1 MKAATHSRRSI
12 VVAAAFL
19 LLASA
24 CVTSDAV
31 SKFASQSTEALEQG
45 QPVLKDLE
53 GSCIRQHLVEQAIPT
68 NINDVFDP
76 KAFKKAAANPVCAGY
91 AEVQP
96 GELAILKTLTNYFN
110 AISQLATTGTS
121 TEKGDAEAAKNS
133 GQAGNVLAAVSNLS
147 VFLGKVAA
155 GGYQAKHLTNDIR
168 STDNDVAVVIDA
180 LIEIVQQRY
189 VDNQLVSEE
198 HEITETYKD
207 LLRSQGPSP
216 ATASL
221 LRAQWERQVTD
232 IGERKAAAAAFI
244 KCLQTIKE
252 GHHKLATEA
261 ATIKPTELRAILDP
275 YTDALRSLIPSLQK
289 LR

>member
-1 MKAATHSRRSI
+1 MQSRGSI
-12 VVAAAFL
+12 VFATALL
-19 LLASA
+19 LLAAA

-53 GSCIRQHLVEQAIPT
+53 GSCIRQHLVEQTVPA

-76 KAFKKAAANPVCAGY
+76 AAFQKAAANPACSAY

-168 STDNDVAVVIDA
+168 STDKDVAVVIDA

-189 VDNQLVSEE
+189 VGNQLVSEE

-221 LRAQWERQVTD
+221 LRAQWEQQITD
-232 IGERKAAAAAFI
+232 IGERRAAAEAFI

-261 ATIKPTELRAILDP
+261 ATIKPTELRAVLDP
-275 YTDALRSLIPSLQK
+275 YTDSLKSLIPSIQK

>member
-1 MKAATHSRRSI
+1 VLAVATAAL
-12 VVAAAFL
+12 V
-19 LLASA
+19 LASS

-45 QPVLKDLE
+45 RPVLKDLE
-53 GSCIRQHLVEQAIPT
+53 GSCIRQHLVEQAIPA

-76 KAFKKAAANPVCAGY
+76 AAFQKAAATPACAAY

-96 GELAILKTLTNYFN
+96 GELAILKTLSDYFN

-121 TEKGDAEAAKNS
+121 TEKGDAEVAKKS

-147 VFLGKVAA
+147 VFLGKIAA

-168 STDNDVAVVIDA
+168 STDKDVAVVIDA

-198 HEITETYKD
+198 HEITERYKD
-207 LLRSQGPSP
+207 LLRSQGQGPSP
-216 ATASL
+216 ATAEL
-221 LRAQWERQVTD
+221 LRAQWEQQITA
-232 IGERKAAAAAFI
+232 IGERKSAADAFI

-261 ATIKPTELRAILDP
+261 ATIKSTELRAILDP
-275 YTDALRSLIPSLQK
+275 YTDSLRSLIPSIQK